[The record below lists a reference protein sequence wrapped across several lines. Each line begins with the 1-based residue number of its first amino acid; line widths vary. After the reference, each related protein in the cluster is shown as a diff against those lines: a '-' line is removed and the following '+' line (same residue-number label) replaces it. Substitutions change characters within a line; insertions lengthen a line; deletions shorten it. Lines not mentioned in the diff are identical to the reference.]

1 MNTRVVS
8 VATLTAYIK
17 ELLESDRLLEDI
29 WLEGE
34 VSNFYPSPAGH
45 WYFSLKD
52 EKSQLKCVMWRSL
65 VARQRHRPRNGD
77 QISIHGRVTVYEPQ
91 GNYQLVGDVIL
102 PAGIGVLAMRLEQ
115 LRQRLDAEG
124 LFDETRK
131 RPLPPAPKAIGVV
144 TSASGA
150 VWHDIQN
157 VMSRRYPF
165 TELILSPTAVQGD
178 QAPEQIVEAIG
189 RLQQLPRVE
198 VIIIARGGGSV
209 EDLFCFND
217 ERVVRAIFASRVPV
231 ISGVGHETDWTLADM
246 VADVRAPTPSAAA
259 EIAVPSMDDMVERLS
274 ELIGRAD
281 TAVWAHWEA
290 YGAATKAMWARLGR
304 LSPERRVAYH
314 REHVSALARRLNQAE
329 RHRFAVQ
336 QLGLRRLNDLL
347 ETLEPAAILR
357 RGYAR
362 LSLVASGEPVS
373 RTAHLRAGQR
383 LRADVRDG
391 AIIATVNETVPNG
404 ARAAQGDALAAPWG
418 KRS

>member
-8 VATLTAYIK
+8 VSTLTTYIK

-65 VARQRHRPRNGD
+65 VARQRHLPRNGD

-91 GNYQLVGDVIL
+91 GNYQLVGDVML
-102 PAGIGVLAMRLEQ
+102 PAGIGALAMRLEQ
-115 LRQRLDAEG
+115 LRQRLEAEG
-124 LFDETRK
+124 LFDEARK
-131 RPLPPAPKAIGVV
+131 RPLPIAPKAIGVV

-157 VMSRRYPF
+157 VMARRYPF
-165 TELILSPTAVQGD
+165 TELILSPTAVQGV
-178 QAPEQIVEAIG
+178 QAPDQIVEAIA
-189 RLQQLPRVE
+189 RLQEVERVE
-198 VIIIARGGGSV
+198 VIIVARGGGSL

-217 ERVVRAIFASRVPV
+217 EQVVRAIFASRVPV
-231 ISGVGHETDWTLADM
+231 VTGVGHETDWTLADL

-259 EIAVPSMDDMVERLS
+259 EITVPSITDMVERLN
-274 ELIGRAD
+274 ELVERAD
-281 TAVWAHWEA
+281 TAIWEHWDA
-290 YGAATKAMWARLGR
+290 YAAATQRVVDRLRLQSPRQQVRRHHDQLSNLTARLLRAEAHR
-304 LSPERRVAYH
+304 L
-314 REHVSALARRLNQAE
+314 ALQRL
-329 RHRFAVQ
+329 
-336 QLGLRRLNDLL
+336 QLKRLRDLL

-362 LSLVASGEPVS
+362 LSLLDSGQPVN
-373 RTAHLRAGQR
+373 RVTQTRAGQR
-383 LRADVRDG
+383 LRADLLDG
-391 AIIATVNETVPNG
+391 SIISTVDHTMASGVNSD
-404 ARAAQGDALAAPWG
+404 DAFAMTQRG
-418 KRS
+418 TT

>member
-8 VATLTAYIK
+8 VSTLTTYIK

-65 VARQRHRPRNGD
+65 VARQRHLPRNGD

-91 GNYQLVGDVIL
+91 GNYQLVGDVML
-102 PAGIGVLAMRLEQ
+102 PAGIGALAMRLEQ
-115 LRQRLDAEG
+115 LRQRLEAEG
-124 LFDETRK
+124 LFDEARK
-131 RPLPPAPKAIGVV
+131 RPLPIAPKAIGVV

-157 VMSRRYPF
+157 VMARRYPF
-165 TELILSPTAVQGD
+165 TELILSPTAVQGV
-178 QAPEQIVEAIG
+178 QAPDQIVEAIA
-189 RLQQLPRVE
+189 RLQEVERVE
-198 VIIIARGGGSV
+198 VIIVARGGGSL

-217 ERVVRAIFASRVPV
+217 EQVVRAIFASRVPV
-231 ISGVGHETDWTLADM
+231 VTGVGHETDWTLADL

-259 EIAVPSMDDMVERLS
+259 EITVPSITDMVERLN
-274 ELIGRAD
+274 ELVERAD
-281 TAVWAHWEA
+281 TAIWEHWDA
-290 YGAATKAMWARLGR
+290 YAAATQRVVDRLRLQSPRQRVRRHHDQLSNLTARLLRAEAHR
-304 LSPERRVAYH
+304 L
-314 REHVSALARRLNQAE
+314 ALQRL
-329 RHRFAVQ
+329 
-336 QLGLRRLNDLL
+336 QLKRLRDLL

-362 LSLVASGEPVS
+362 LSLLDSGQPVN
-373 RTAHLRAGQR
+373 RVTQTRAGQR
-383 LRADVRDG
+383 LRADLLDG
-391 AIIATVNETVPNG
+391 SIISTVDQTMASGVNSD
-404 ARAAQGDALAAPWG
+404 DAFAMTQRG
-418 KRS
+418 TT

>member
-8 VATLTAYIK
+8 VSTLTTYIK

-65 VARQRHRPRNGD
+65 VARQRHLPRNGD

-91 GNYQLVGDVIL
+91 GNYQLVGDVML
-102 PAGIGVLAMRLEQ
+102 PAGIGALAMRLEQ
-115 LRQRLDAEG
+115 LRQRLEAEG
-124 LFDETRK
+124 LFDEARK
-131 RPLPPAPKAIGVV
+131 RPLPIAPKAIGVV

-157 VMSRRYPF
+157 VMARRYPF
-165 TELILSPTAVQGD
+165 TELILSPTAVQGV
-178 QAPEQIVEAIG
+178 QAPDQIVEAIA
-189 RLQQLPRVE
+189 RLQEVERVE
-198 VIIIARGGGSV
+198 VIIVARGGGSL

-217 ERVVRAIFASRVPV
+217 EQVVRAIFASRVPV
-231 ISGVGHETDWTLADM
+231 VTGVGHETDWTLADL

-259 EIAVPSMDDMVERLS
+259 EVTVPSITDMVERLN
-274 ELIGRAD
+274 ELVERAD
-281 TAVWAHWEA
+281 TAIWEHWDA
-290 YGAATKAMWARLGR
+290 YAAATQRVVDRLRLQSPRQRVRRHHDQLSNLTARLLRAEAHR
-304 LSPERRVAYH
+304 L
-314 REHVSALARRLNQAE
+314 ALQRL
-329 RHRFAVQ
+329 
-336 QLGLRRLNDLL
+336 QLKRLRDLL

-362 LSLVASGEPVS
+362 LSLLDSGQPVN
-373 RTAHLRAGQR
+373 RVTQTRAGQR
-383 LRADVRDG
+383 LRADLLDG
-391 AIIATVNETVPNG
+391 SIISTVDHTMASGVNSD
-404 ARAAQGDALAAPWG
+404 DAFAMTQRG
-418 KRS
+418 TT